1 MAKPLQARPMPQQF
15 NLGVLAGF
23 EVGKVR
29 STDGALG
36 VKVKIKGLAG
46 SPDFNTY
53 ITIQPEWCPNT
64 FNCNTLEKRDKYEY
78 QRNLGSVDRPGLLM
92 GVAGSFERAD
102 DYLAALGEMAEYTP
116 EELVAVL
123 RSVFAQ
129 GEEDETKRPLPFLY
143 ITAQQ
148 RKNERDGDG
157 EWIKVRGQ
165 YREIANFT
173 FIPFGD
179 EAKMTKTFESF
190 LKRAEK
196 QATRFAAGEINSYDK
211 LDEDDAEVTFTP
223 DRVGEVL

>member
-1 MAKPLQARPMPQQF
+1 MAKPLAARPMPQQF

-23 EVGKVR
+23 EVGKTR

-46 SPDFNTY
+46 SPDFSTY
-53 ITIQPEWCPNT
+53 VTVQPEWCPNT
-64 FNCNTLEKRDKYEY
+64 FNPNTLEKRDKYEY
-78 QRNLGSVDRPGLLM
+78 QRNLGSVDKPGLLM
-92 GVAGSFERAD
+92 GVAGSFERAG
-102 DYLAALGEMAEYTP
+102 DYLGALGEMAEYTP

-123 RSVFAQ
+123 RSVFNQ
-129 GEEDETKRPLPFLY
+129 GEDDESKKPIPFLY

-148 RKNERDGDG
+148 RKNERDADG

-165 YREIANFT
+165 YREISNFV

-196 QATRFAAGEINSYDK
+196 QSARFAAGEINSYDK
-211 LDEDDAEVTFTP
+211 LEEDDAEVTFSL